1 MKKVIRLTESELIT
15 LIGNIAHGVKHQQIN
30 EDFVDDAWNTGKQ
43 VGNKIMDTAISA
55 GDKIGLSSDW
65 WSLVPGVKIPY
76 ESMKFARQMQKQPF
90 EKTMED
96 IRSFASGVKGTVVA
110 VILDAV
116 EVGAIINPVF
126 WGLYTIYDCWL
137 ASINKLNIFNI
148 IMDIIGVATA
158 GVGAAFVKK
167 FFSILGPFA
176 KSGIGGFVNAMMTK
190 APKLFNY
197 VAPILKNGASI
208 ISKSVGMFKN
218 AVPLLSKK
226 LPFLATGLQ
235 KMKSGITY
243 LQNFIKSFNNTI
255 TKVSLKNVGKVGT
268 KLAKTT
274 TQIGKTIGK
283 EVAKSKVIDT
293 GVNYGLNQ
301 LSPKPS

>member
-15 LIGNIAHGVKHQQIN
+15 LIGDIAHGVKQQQVN
-30 EDFVDDAWNTGKQ
+30 EDLVDTAWNAGKQ

-176 KSGIGGFVNAMMTK
+176 KSGVGGFVNAMMTK

-208 ISKSVGMFKN
+208 ISKAVGMFNK
-218 AVPLLSKK
+218 AVPQLSKK
-226 LPFLATGLQ
+226 LPFLASGLQ

-243 LQNFIKSFNNTI
+243 LQNFIKSFNATI
-255 TKVSLKNVGKVGT
+255 TAAST
-268 KLAKTT
+268 KRIGQTATQVAKKTT
-274 TQIGKTIGK
+274 QLGKTLGKEIVKGKTI
-283 EVAKSKVIDT
+283 ET
-293 GVNYGLNQ
+293 GLGTVVSQ
-301 LSPKPS
+301 PKKT